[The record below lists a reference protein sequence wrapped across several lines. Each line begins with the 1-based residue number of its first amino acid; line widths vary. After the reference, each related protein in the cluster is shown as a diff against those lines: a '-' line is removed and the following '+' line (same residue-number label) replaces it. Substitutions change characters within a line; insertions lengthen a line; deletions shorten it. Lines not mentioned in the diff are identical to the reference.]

1 MKVFLMIFFFILFGC
16 THKTPEHVPKQEL
29 VLAKMT
35 GDEKYKILRSYRFLQ
50 TLSSMTPGRMPFH
63 EGYLP
68 GIPRL
73 GIPSI
78 EFVGD
83 DRISRHPSRDEKSL
97 KLGFVNLIRDYE
109 KTQVFGN
116 FEEATDVDSIMAPEK
131 KEEFRKTA
139 LSRELKDLD
148 LFLVLEGSQGRVQK
162 YVCAQYRENDEFN
175 CVAARLET
183 ILKQLGIAEEYD
195 KLLATQT
202 LTSAQ
207 LDTLTREV
215 LSNMNELKIL

>member
-1 MKVFLMIFFFILFGC
+1 MKGILYLLIILGC
-16 THKTPEHVPKQEL
+16 SHQTPEFVPRQDA

-35 GDEKYKILRSYRFLQ
+35 RAEKYKILRTYRFLQ
-50 TLSSMTPGRMPFH
+50 TLSSNSPGRMPFQ

-83 DRISRHPSRDEKSL
+83 DRINRHPSRDEKTL
-97 KLGFVNLIRDYE
+97 KLGFVNLIRDFE

-116 FEEATDVDSIMAPEK
+116 FDEAPQVDSIMGPDRL
-131 KEEFRKTA
+131 EEFRKNT
-139 LSRELKDLD
+139 LTKELKDLD

-162 YVCAQYRENDEFN
+162 YVCAQYRESDEFN

-183 ILKQLGIAEEYD
+183 FMKQLGIAEDYD
-195 KLLATQT
+195 NLLAGES
-202 LTSAQ
+202 LTSVQ
-207 LDTLTREV
+207 LDTLVKEV